1 MVMTEAAWLCHE
13 DLKQV
18 YIFQDKLSQIIRENN
33 SKRYDFFI
41 DYVPSSTFSERIP
54 GIATLTTS
62 KKFIFTSISNNKI
75 ILESDLSEI
84 KPYALSL
91 YLKEEL
97 PWNGEFKQKPEN
109 SRCFKFERKSENN
122 NNYFINNF
130 SNNHFNNQHNYN
142 NNADYFC
149 VFYARNDVKMK
160 YDLNI
165 MQARYQAEMY
175 ANKINLRL
183 QEKALNDSL
192 EKMHKLS
199 KDNSVDVDSD
209 ILLPIKTQVRNEYFI
224 LRHKLLCFVKL
235 EKMKKEDFEKHL
247 AKAKEKIINSVC
259 KGIEI
264 CKKATMLIKD
274 NGLLPLKGTRE
285 RFAMDVQNPF
295 NSLIPKTSL
304 RVELP
309 QGGSIGKKLLDEV
322 AKLKNSKSLNSNL
335 FGVDNLIP
343 ESGPGEIPNVTALK
357 KAFNTIVTIRD
368 YNKKKFNRVEQMNQY
383 CRLNARNNAF
393 DLKRKVA
400 LLQYLGDNDNFL
412 EYLGDIR
419 KDVLN
424 RRLK

>member
-1 MVMTEAAWLCHE
+1 MEILNGS
-13 DLKQV
+13 LK
-18 YIFQDKLSQIIRENN
+18 
-33 SKRYDFFI
+33 
-41 DYVPSSTFSERIP
+41 
-54 GIATLTTS
+54 
-62 KKFIFTSISNNKI
+62 
-75 ILESDLSEI
+75 ILV
-84 KPYALSL
+84 A
-91 YLKEEL
+91 
-97 PWNGEFKQKPEN
+97 
-109 SRCFKFERKSENN
+109 
-122 NNYFINNF
+122 
-130 SNNHFNNQHNYN
+130 
-142 NNADYFC
+142 
-149 VFYARNDVKMK
+149 
-160 YDLNI
+160 
-165 MQARYQAEMY
+165 QARYQAEMY

-192 EKMHKLS
+192 EKMRKIS
-199 KDNSVDVDSD
+199 NEKDVDVDSD

-274 NGLLPLKGTRE
+274 SGLLPLKGIRE

-304 RVELP
+304 RVQLP

-322 AKLKNSKSLNSNL
+322 AKLKNSKNLNSNL
-335 FGVDNLIP
+335 FDVNNLIP
-343 ESGPGEIPNVTALK
+343 ESSPGEIPNATALK
-357 KAFNTIVTIRD
+357 KAFNSIFNLRL
-368 YNKKKFNRVEQMNQY
+368 YNEKKFNRLEQMNQY

-393 DLKRKVA
+393 NLKRKVA

-419 KDVLN
+419 KVVLN
-424 RRLK
+424 RRLN